1 MRRRCAG
8 RRAGQAACAV
18 VFFVALLQLIGTAQ
32 ALQFEMQTQ
41 TKCIY
46 EEINANVIVVG
57 DYQAANRD
65 NPGLPIYVDVKV
77 GVLWMGRWGC
87 ESLFSSSLTH
97 TITPTPQHTTT
108 TTNR

>member
-1 MRRRCAG
+1 MRPTAITSCGMRRRCQ
-8 RRAGQAACAV
+8 RDVAACAV
-18 VFFVALLQLIGTAQ
+18 AFVALIIGAAQ

-77 GVLWMGRWGC
+77 KMFC
-87 ESLFSSSLTH
+87 ESMGLSAPLLL
-97 TITPTPQHTTT
+97 PCCWQRQHTV
-108 TTNR
+108 